1 MRKELAAEHIKL
13 LSVYPGGVDTDFRE
27 ASRPEYLTAKD
38 VAEAIMAMLN
48 TGPSAHIHELVI
60 RPESERNF

>member
-1 MRKELAAEHIKL
+1 
-13 LSVYPGGVDTDFRE
+13 
-27 ASRPEYLTAKD
+27 EYLTAKD